1 MSNCRLSGSINI
13 NAGFSS
19 IVDGSSSEKALDL
32 SSNNIT
38 GYIQGFD
45 KIFAGSNRKITI
57 TLSNN
62 NFSVPVIRGM
72 LEELLDI
79 QAQGTFTN
87 VRIDLNNTNLNLT
100 TRSHSS
106 YSQDQIFTNSIE
118 AISGQTISLTRTE
131 TVKVFSQV
139 TTVNE
144 DGSET
149 TSTVQT
155 GTKNIT
161 VPGKLITGISGVANG
176 YYQTQ
181 VNGRQQVVED
191 SLGVRFN
198 SNKRWNINL
207 GFTYSPPSTTPT
219 VTSSAF
225 SNSTTRSASL
235 SALGYNPSD
244 AIPDATG
251 E

>member
-1 MSNCRLSGSINI
+1 
-13 NAGFSS
+13 
-19 IVDGSSSEKALDL
+19 
-32 SSNNIT
+32 
-38 GYIQGFD
+38 
-45 KIFAGSNRKITI
+45 
-57 TLSNN
+57 
-62 NFSVPVIRGM
+62 M
-72 LEELLDI
+72 LGELLSI
-79 QAQGTFTN
+79 QEQGIFTV
-87 VRIDLNNTNLNLT
+87 VRVDLNDTKLDPT

-106 YSQDQIFTNSIE
+106 YSQNELFPNTIR
-118 AISGQTISLTRTE
+118 AIAGQTLSLTRTE

-155 GTKNIT
+155 GTQNIT

-176 YYQTQ
+176 YYKTQT
-181 VNGRQQVVED
+181 NGRQQVSED
-191 SLGVRFN
+191 ELGSRFR
-198 SNKRWNINL
+198 SNTRWNINL
-207 GFTYSPPSTTPT
+207 GFIYSPPNTTPT

-225 SNSTTRSASL
+225 SNPTTRSSSL
-235 SALGYNPSD
+235 AALGYNPSD

>member
-13 NAGFSS
+13 DAGFGS
-19 IVDGSSSEKALDL
+19 IVDGGSSEKALDL

-45 KIFAGSNRKITI
+45 KIFKGSNRKMTI

-62 NFSVPVIRGM
+62 NFSVAVIRKM

-79 QAQGTFTN
+79 QALGTFTS

-106 YSQDQIFTNSIE
+106 YSQDQIFTNTIE

-131 TVKVFSQV
+131 RVKVFSQV

-149 TSTVQT
+149 TSRVQT

-161 VPGKLITGISGVANG
+161 VPGKLITGISGVADG

-181 VNGRQQVVED
+181 VNSRQQVVED
-191 SLGVRFN
+191 ALGIRFN

-225 SNSTTRSASL
+225 SNSTTRAASL
-235 SALGYNPSD
+235 ATLGYSLD
-244 AIPDATG
+244 DLA
-251 E
+251 

>member
-13 NAGFSS
+13 DAGFSS
-19 IVDGSSSEKALDL
+19 VVDGSSSEKAIDL

-38 GYIQGFD
+38 DYTQGFD
-45 KIFAGSNRKITI
+45 KIFTGSNRKITI

-62 NFSVPVIRGM
+62 NFSVFVIRKM
-72 LEELLDI
+72 IEELLNI
-79 QAQGTFTN
+79 EAQNIFTN
-87 VRIDLNNTNLNLT
+87 VRVDLNNTNLNLI

-106 YSQDQIFTNSIE
+106 YSQDDLFSNTIE

-131 TVKVFSQV
+131 TVKVFNQV

-161 VPGKLITGISGVANG
+161 VPGKLITGISGVADG

-181 VNGRQQVVED
+181 TNGRQQVVED

-198 SNKRWNINL
+198 ASRRWNINL

-225 SNSTTRSASL
+225 SNPTTRTASL
-235 SALGYNPSD
+235 AALGYSPTD